1 MREGS
6 GVMTSIEQYRANAEN
21 CLRQAST
28 DHNEHDKPLW
38 ITLAQSWLRLAE
50 HADRVNSEIRD
61 GKPEREEE
69 LEMTN

>member
-28 DHNEHDKPLW
+28 DRNEHDKPLW

-50 HADRVNSEIRD
+50 HADRVNSEIKD
-61 GKPEREEE
+61 GKHEDE
-69 LEMTN
+69 LEVTN

>member
-1 MREGS
+1 
-6 GVMTSIEQYRANAEN
+6 MTSIEQYRANAEN

-28 DHNEHDKPLW
+28 DRNEHDKPLW

-61 GKPEREEE
+61 GKHEDE